1 MKKININVQYEAG
14 HSYNE
19 EWQLTEYHCP
29 SCGSKQVWN
38 NNSGG
43 GDMYVG
49 EKLRCNGCSCEFY
62 LPDGVKPSRGDEGDD
77 WQTKQRAEVFK
88 AI

>member
-1 MKKININVQYEAG
+1 MKKININVKYEAG

-19 EWQLTEYHCP
+19 EWELTEYHCP
-29 SCGSKQVWN
+29 SCGSKKVWN

-62 LPDGVKPSRGDEGDD
+62 LPDGVLITGSND
-77 WQTKQRAEVFK
+77 WQANQRAEVFK
-88 AI
+88 TI